1 MRATRQPVALWVAV
15 AATVLALALPLVAS
29 ADGTSELPGRAL
41 TIRVLLVGAL
51 GLAVFCA
58 VGRAND
64 PRRARRLLT
73 IALVL
78 LVFAAALVIRFI
90 TPTGAILLSV
100 AIGGV
105 FWQRRAFA
113 RP

>member
-1 MRATRQPVALWVAV
+1 MPSPFASYS
-15 AATVLALALPLVAS
+15 LAPS
-29 ADGTSELPGRAL
+29 AWRCSAPSGGP
-41 TIRVLLVGAL
+41 TIH
-51 GLAVFCA
+51 
-58 VGRAND
+58 D
-64 PRRARRLLT
+64 RARRLLT

-90 TPTGAILLSV
+90 TPTGAILLSI

-113 RP
+113 RA